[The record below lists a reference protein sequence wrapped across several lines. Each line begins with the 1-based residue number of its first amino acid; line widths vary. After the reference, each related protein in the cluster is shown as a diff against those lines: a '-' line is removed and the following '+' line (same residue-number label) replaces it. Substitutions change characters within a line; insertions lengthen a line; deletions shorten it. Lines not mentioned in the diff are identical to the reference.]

1 MEHIGLKTTRLR
13 SLGGEQLILGNSDVI
28 NTRIRNLGRME
39 DRRGALKVG
48 VTYDTPRDLL
58 AQIPG
63 WIEEIVAA
71 QEETRFD
78 RCHLSGFADS
88 AIEFDTVFY
97 MTVPSTPG
105 SWTRSRRCC
114 SRSTNGST
122 GTASSSRTR
131 HRSSTR
137 SPRLVDKNPL
147 ESIVWAAVAA
157 GFGPAAHGF
166 GTHTVSLPFRQ
177 DLRVRHARGVTSA
190 GTRPASQSTRMDT
203 TDFSFHTSPIM
214 LLSGTANPALA
225 QGIADVLGERL
236 CDVTIKRFADGEIF
250 VRIDENVRGRD
261 VFLIQP
267 TNPPAE
273 NVLELLILLDAAKRA
288 SAARVTAVVPY
299 YGYGR
304 SDRKDQPR
312 VSIAAKLLANLMTAA
327 GADRVLSIDFHQHQI
342 QGFFDIPVD
351 HLYAAPVF
359 RRYYEMKKLDNLVV
373 VATDVSAAKMA
384 RGYARRLGG
393 DLAIID
399 KRRPAPNEAEVS
411 NIVGEVEGKHCIV
424 PDDMIDTAGTMVSAI
439 EVLKERGALDIYVL
453 ATHPLFSGRRWSAS
467 RWPT

>member
-1 MEHIGLKTTRLR
+1 
-13 SLGGEQLILGNSDVI
+13 
-28 NTRIRNLGRME
+28 
-39 DRRGALKVG
+39 
-48 VTYDTPRDLL
+48 
-58 AQIPG
+58 
-63 WIEEIVAA
+63 
-71 QEETRFD
+71 
-78 RCHLSGFADS
+78 
-88 AIEFDTVFY
+88 
-97 MTVPSTPG
+97 
-105 SWTRSRRCC
+105 
-114 SRSTNGST
+114 
-122 GTASSSRTR
+122 
-131 HRSSTR
+131 
-137 SPRLVDKNPL
+137 
-147 ESIVWAAVAA
+147 
-157 GFGPAAHGF
+157 
-166 GTHTVSLPFRQ
+166 
-177 DLRVRHARGVTSA
+177 
-190 GTRPASQSTRMDT
+190 MDT

-225 QGIADVLGERL
+225 QGIADVLRERL
-236 CDVTIKRFADGEIF
+236 CDVTVKRFADGEIF

-273 NVLELLILLDAAKRA
+273 NVLELLILIDAAKRA

-304 SDRKDQPR
+304 ADRKDQPR

-424 PDDMIDTAGTMVSAI
+424 PDDMIDTAGTMVSTI
-439 EVLKERGALDIYVL
+439 EVLKERGALDVYVL
-453 ATHPLFSGRRWSAS
+453 ATHPLFSGPALERLASADVKEITVTDTVPLAPGVMEALPNLTVLS
-467 RWPT
+467 VASLLAQAIESTHTNSSVSKLFQ